1 MATPIFSKEEITDII
16 RTYFNERKC
25 ILDKRIN
32 GTVCQQCYEDSLIV
46 EELIGVFEIAK

>member
-25 ILDKRIN
+25 VLDKKTN
-32 GTVCQQCYEDSLIV
+32 GVVCQACYEDSLI
-46 EELIGVFEIAK
+46 EKELIGVFRIAK

>member
-25 ILDKRIN
+25 ILDKSMN
-32 GTVCQQCYEDSLIV
+32 TVVCQQCYEDGLI
-46 EELIGVFEIAK
+46 EKELIGVFENAK